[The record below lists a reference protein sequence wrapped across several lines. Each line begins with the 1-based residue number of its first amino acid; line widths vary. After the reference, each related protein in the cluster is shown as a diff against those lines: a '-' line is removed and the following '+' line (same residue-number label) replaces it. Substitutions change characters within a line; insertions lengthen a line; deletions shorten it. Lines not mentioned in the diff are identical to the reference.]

1 LPRGDQQLAPEDV
14 GDSTVEFVSY
24 SPTKIEMAVN
34 AAADGYLLLTDAFYP
49 GWEVEGGAEIYRGDV
64 MFRAIPVVEGDQTF
78 TLTYQ
83 PFVLKGWIFT
93 PLVVVG
99 LWILSLIGARYY
111 RRTSAIDVVISQ
123 G

>member
-1 LPRGDQQLAPEDV
+1 
-14 GDSTVEFVSY
+14 
-24 SPTKIEMAVN
+24 
-34 AAADGYLLLTDAFYP
+34 
-49 GWEVEGGAEIYRGDV
+49 

-78 TLTYQ
+78 TLTYK

-93 PLVVVG
+93 PLVVIG